1 MGQTSLPRRE
11 VDIIWATKEKQV
23 KRYKKRWLPEHSL
36 LAGEGFTQEGM
47 FVEKSWGRRWKS
59 AWEAEDRI
67 GGAEAER

>member
-11 VDIIWATKEKQV
+11 VDIIGRQKKQV

-59 AWEAEDRI
+59 TWEVEDRI